1 VRNPRGLIGVF
12 VRFERSAG
20 RKRRTDLQDVFGNLF
35 RDPSETM
42 VQKCWRSARKLM
54 TLSWII

>member
-1 VRNPRGLIGVF
+1 LF
-12 VRFERSAG
+12 ASSDQAG

-42 VQKCWRSARKLM
+42 VQTGWRSARKLM